1 MSDGVPASM
10 SPQPERSTE
19 EVLAGFVERVPGA
32 GVAIALACDW
42 RVLARDA
49 YVYVPEVKI
58 GLNLQWGALLVL

>member
-19 EVLAGFVERVPGA
+19 EVLAGLVERVPGA
-32 GVAIALACDW
+32 GVAIALADW